1 MRYGLLIAFCCFF
14 SLAHALE
21 IRVALSLPEGAA
33 QVSSAAS
40 RGVHKGGLV
49 AFNEDL
55 AREICR
61 RLSARCTVSSMPFSE
76 ILSSVEENRFDL
88 GFGNYL
94 RTPERE
100 RRVDFS
106 EPIWR
111 SSSRLLATPATI
123 KRFSGNNGV
132 GPSLENLH
140 NARVACIEGTLQ
152 YAYLRSIA
160 AAQGLKVVTVAA
172 VGDTL
177 KVLRENKADFV
188 LQPVLSS
195 FALIGR
201 EAPGSYEYVGPPL
214 TENGMGGTVHIAMPK
229 DSEALRRSVNLAISA
244 MRSDGTFH
252 RIVRRYFP
260 MNLD

>member
-1 MRYGLLIAFCCFF
+1 MRYCLLLLFCC
-14 SLAHALE
+14 SLSIAQALE
-21 IRVALSLPEGAA
+21 VRVALSLPEGPG
-33 QVSSAAS
+33 QVQPTVGRVA
-40 RGVHKGGLV
+40 KGGLA
-49 AFNEDL
+49 AFNEEL

-61 RLSARCTVSSMPFSE
+61 RLNARCTVSRMPFSE

-111 SSSRLLATPATI
+111 SSSRLVATPATI
-123 KRFSGNNGV
+123 RRFASGNGA
-132 GPSLENLH
+132 GISLDKLRQ
-140 NARVACIEGTLQ
+140 ARVACIEGTLQ
-152 YAYLRSIA
+152 HAFLRSIA
-160 AAQGLKVVTVAA
+160 PAQDLELVTVAS
-172 VGDTL
+172 VSETL
-177 KVLRENKADFV
+177 NVLRENKADFV

-201 EAPGSYEYVGPPL
+201 EAPGSFEYVGPPL
-214 TENGMGGTVHIAMPK
+214 TENGLGGTVHVAMPK
-229 DSEALRRSVNLAISA
+229 GSDALRRSVNLAIA
-244 MRSDGTFH
+244 AIRADGTFH